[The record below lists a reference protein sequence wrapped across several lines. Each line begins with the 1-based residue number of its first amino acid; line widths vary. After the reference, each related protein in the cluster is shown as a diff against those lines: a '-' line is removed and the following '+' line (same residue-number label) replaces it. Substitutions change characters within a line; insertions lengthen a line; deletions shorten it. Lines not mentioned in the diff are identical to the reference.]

1 MGLDNQ
7 VMYDTMIHIPRSEV
21 YSIMKHMKFMLHR
34 IMQMISNN
42 DKSRYFGV
50 QSFTSLKENLSQVI
64 NGGFAFI
71 LDVLMDTS

>member
-50 QSFTSLKENLSQVI
+50 QSFTSLKENLIQVI
-64 NGGFAFI
+64 NGGFAF
-71 LDVLMDTS
+71 T

>member
-1 MGLDNQ
+1 MVLFEKKITKN
-7 VMYDTMIHIPRSEV
+7 VIKRLALFSKHIPRSEV

-50 QSFTSLKENLSQVI
+50 LSRHDDD
-64 NGGFAFI
+64 GPSM
-71 LDVLMDTS
+71 MDHQ

>member
-42 DKSRYFGV
+42 DKSRYFG
-50 QSFTSLKENLSQVI
+50 KENLSQVI
-64 NGGFAFI
+64 NGGFAF
-71 LDVLMDTS
+71 T